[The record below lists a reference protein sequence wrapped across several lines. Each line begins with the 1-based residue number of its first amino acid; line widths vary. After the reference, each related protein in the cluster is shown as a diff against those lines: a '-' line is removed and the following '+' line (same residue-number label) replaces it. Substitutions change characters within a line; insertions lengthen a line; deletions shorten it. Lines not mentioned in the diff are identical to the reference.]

1 MNRMKNAK
9 TQTKVLYAFGI
20 IVLLSASIIVWLLF
34 NMWQISD
41 LTLQLYNKPYTA
53 SEDMWTIRRNMLDT
67 ERILNKLMTLSS
79 RSLQAT
85 SESSQQ
91 TLEADSIAI
100 NNAISDLETLFVQEE
115 KKVMLSDIKTAL
127 NEGANLRSQII
138 SLVFEGKKEEARALL
153 TTQYEPLFESCNEKV
168 LALANLLSEDATNF
182 VEDAQSTSINSIFV
196 GIILLL
202 AGIVLALIITAIFTR
217 MFVRPLKQ
225 LEVAA
230 NEMSKGNFAAVSQIT
245 YQSKDEMGQLADS
258 LRTTMTN
265 LSAYVQ
271 EISSI
276 LLRLSKGD
284 LTVPQDSITD
294 FLGEFA
300 EIKQSFC
307 TILKSFN
314 STLGEI
320 SSSALQVDNSSQQVS
335 GASQV
340 LSQGATEQACAL
352 EELNTNVNEIST
364 QIRENADN
372 AQNAA
377 NLTEKVNLEVNES
390 NLHMKKMNDAMLE
403 INHSSQEIGKIIK
416 TIEDI
421 AFQTNILALNA
432 SVEAARAGAA
442 GKGFAVVAEEVRN
455 LASKSADASKTSTQL
470 IENSVAA
477 VGNGMQIAKATFHS
491 LETVKETTKQVVDT
505 VDKIATASAKQAM
518 SVENV
523 TVRVGRI
530 ADVVQSNSANAEESA
545 AASEELS
552 GQANQLK
559 NLVARFKL
567 SYDTQNKS

>member
-85 SESSQQ
+85 SDSSQQ

-276 LLRLSKGD
+276 LLQLSKGD

-567 SYDTQNKS
+567 SYDTQSKS

>member
-20 IVLLSASIIVWLLF
+20 VVLLSASIIVWLLF

-85 SESSQQ
+85 SDSSQQ

>member
-1 MNRMKNAK
+1 MKNAK

-20 IVLLSASIIVWLLF
+20 VVLLSASIIVWLLF

-41 LTLQLYNKPYTA
+41 LTLQLYNKPYMA

-100 NNAISDLETLFVQEE
+100 NNAISDLEVLFVQEE

-403 INHSSQEIGKIIK
+403 INHSSQKIGKIIK

>member
-20 IVLLSASIIVWLLF
+20 VVLLSASIIVWLLF

>member
-20 IVLLSASIIVWLLF
+20 VVLLSASIIVWLLF

-100 NNAISDLETLFVQEE
+100 NNAISDLEVLFVQEE

-364 QIRENADN
+364 QIRDNADN

>member
-9 TQTKVLYAFGI
+9 TQTKVFYAFGV

-41 LTLQLYNKPYTA
+41 MTLQLYNKPYMA
-53 SEDMWTIRRNMLDT
+53 SEDMWTIRSNMLDT
-67 ERILNKLMTLSS
+67 ERILNKLMGLSS
-79 RSLQAT
+79 RALQAT

-91 TLEADSIAI
+91 TLEADSTAI
-100 NNAISDLETLFVQEE
+100 NNAIADLETLFTQEE
-115 KKVMLSDIKTAL
+115 KKVMLSDIKTTL
-127 NEGANLRSQII
+127 NEGANLRNQII
-138 SLVFEGKKEEARALL
+138 ALIFEGKKEEARALL
-153 TTQYEPLFESCNEKV
+153 TTQYEPLFEACNEKV
-168 LALANLLSEDATNF
+168 LALANLLAEDATSF
-182 VEDAQSTSINSIFV
+182 VEDAQSTSTNSILV
-196 GIILLL
+196 GIVLLL
-202 AGIVLALIITAIFTR
+202 AGIVLALVITAIFTR

-225 LEVAA
+225 LEFAA
-230 NEMSKGNFAAVSQIT
+230 NEMSKGNFAAVRHIT

-276 LLRLSKGD
+276 LLQLSQGD

-340 LSQGATEQACAL
+340 LSQGAAEQACAL
-352 EELNTNVNEIST
+352 EELNTNVNEISA
-364 QIRENADN
+364 QIQENAAN

-390 NLHMKKMNDAMLE
+390 NQHMKNMNDAMLE

-477 VGNGMQIAKATFHS
+477 VGNGMQIAEATFHA

-505 VDKIATASAKQAM
+505 VDKIATASAKQAK

-567 SYDTQNKS
+567 FRDAQNKS